1 MMASFMLYFKRIS
14 LFIAISFLCLQALA
28 SDGSIAVKSADL
40 TLNGE
45 SYRLNADLEID
56 LNEKIEE
63 AINKGVNVTFLYEFS
78 LVKPRTFWFDK
89 KISSA
94 STHISVSYH
103 ALSRQYLVS
112 QNGRQTSH
120 EILSE
125 AMIELVQLYDWK
137 VLDKS
142 AVNPDEA
149 YDATLSVKL
158 DQSKLPKAIQ
168 VETIGS
174 ENWSMVSEP
183 YEWVPRL

>member
-1 MMASFMLYFKRIS
+1 MMASSMRYFKKTS
-14 LFIAISFLCLQALA
+14 LLIAIGFVCFQAFA
-28 SDGSIAVKSADL
+28 SAGSIAIKSADL
-40 TLNGE
+40 TLTGE
-45 SYRLNADLEID
+45 VYRLNADLEID

-63 AINKGVNVTFLYEFS
+63 AINKGVNVTFLYEFN

-89 KISSA
+89 EITTA

-142 AVNPDEA
+142 MVDPGET
-149 YDATLSVKL
+149 YDAILNVKL

-174 ENWSMVSEP
+174 ENWSMASEP
-183 YEWVPRL
+183 YEWVPKF

>member
-1 MMASFMLYFKRIS
+1 MMAFSMLYYKRIS
-14 LFIAISFLCLQALA
+14 LFIVISFLCFQAVA
-28 SDGSIAVKSADL
+28 SAGSIVIKGADL

-45 SYRLNADLEID
+45 AYRLNADLEID
-56 LNEKIEE
+56 LNDKVEE
-63 AINKGVNVTFLYEFS
+63 AINKGVNVTFLYEFA

-89 KISSA
+89 EVTTA

-142 AVNPDEA
+142 KVNPDET

-183 YEWVPRL
+183 FEWVLKL

>member
-1 MMASFMLYFKRIS
+1 MMASSMRCFKRIS
-14 LFIAISFLCLQALA
+14 LLFAISFLCFQALA
-28 SDGSIAVKSADL
+28 SAGSIVIKSADL

-45 SYRLNADLEID
+45 AYRLNADLEID

-63 AINKGVNVTFLYEFS
+63 AVNKGVNVTFLYEFT
-78 LVKPRTFWFDK
+78 LVKPRALWFDK
-89 KISSA
+89 EITTA
-94 STHISVSYH
+94 STYISVSYH

-137 VLDKS
+137 VLDRS
-142 AVNPDEA
+142 MVNPDET

-168 VETIGS
+168 VESIGS

-183 YEWVPRL
+183 YEWVPKF

>member
-1 MMASFMLYFKRIS
+1 MMASSMRYFKRIS
-14 LFIAISFLCLQALA
+14 LFIAISFLCFQAIA
-28 SDGSIAVKSADL
+28 SSGSIIIKSADL

-63 AINKGVNVTFLYEFS
+63 AINKGVNVTFLYEFT
-78 LVKPRTFWFDK
+78 LVKPRTLWFNK
-89 KISSA
+89 EITTA

-142 AVNPDEA
+142 MVNPDET
-149 YDATLSVKL
+149 YDATLNVKL

-168 VETIGS
+168 VESIGS

-183 YEWVPRL
+183 YEWVPKL